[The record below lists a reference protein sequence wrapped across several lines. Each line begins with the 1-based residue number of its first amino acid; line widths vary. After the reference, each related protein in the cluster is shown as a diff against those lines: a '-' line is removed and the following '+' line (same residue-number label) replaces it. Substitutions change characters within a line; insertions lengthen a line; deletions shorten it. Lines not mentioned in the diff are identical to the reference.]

1 MIKLDVK
8 PYCQDCKEFKVECV
22 GVTSEYWEPNEFL
35 IRCKYASKCKRICDY
50 LTKKRWKND

>member
-8 PYCQDCKEFKVECV
+8 PYCQDCKEFEVECV
-22 GVTSEYWEPNEFL
+22 GVTSEYWDPNEFL

-50 LTKKRWKND
+50 LTKKRRKND

>member
-8 PYCQDCKEFKVECV
+8 PYCQDCKEFEVECV

-50 LTKKRWKND
+50 LTKKRQKND